1 MLHSNDCNVTTICI
15 FLFIQEVDNLL
26 LLKTIEYVYSS
37 IKTLT
42 SLTQLMDK
50 VKNMIIDDNIKDE
63 IEKAVLYVGEVQ
75 WV

>member
-1 MLHSNDCNVTTICI
+1 M
-15 FLFIQEVDNLL
+15 
-26 LLKTIEYVYSS
+26 
-37 IKTLT
+37 
-42 SLTQLMDK
+42 QLMDK

>member
-1 MLHSNDCNVTTICI
+1 MLHSNDCNVTGTICI

-42 SLTQLMDK
+42 SLMQLMDK

-75 WV
+75 

>member
-15 FLFIQEVDNLL
+15 FLFVQEVDNLL
-26 LLKTIEYVYSS
+26 LVKTIEYVYSS

-75 WV
+75 